1 MADATP
7 TKDHQ
12 IPTKQRPTL
21 LHILVRIMG
30 WPLVAIL
37 FLFTM
42 ICLFVVSGRLWIA
55 PIILLMAAFAV
66 VFLTRRLRWFA
77 TLTLAC
83 LIGIF
88 IFVSF
93 RTPQKD
99 RNWDEALSVMPR
111 ITVEGST
118 LTIENLRNFNWRSRQ
133 DFDARWETRSYNLDN
148 LRSVEMILQP
158 LPLSDLASH
167 TMLSF
172 DFGPDGW
179 LLLTIEARR
188 IKGQPWGPV
197 AGLLNEYELIY
208 LFTDERDALGIR
220 GRQNLELVSYPTVTD
235 PLWRRAFLLSLC
247 ATSNS
252 LANRPRFYNTLRD
265 NCTTEWIRAVDKLSG
280 RIWGVQLE
288 TVLNGGMGR
297 LIHRTGAMDTDLQYE
312 QARKHFRIDQ
322 RILEHLD
329 DPDFSN
335 LIRKRDTPSTAES
348 FFPTSHRSVDQS

>member
-1 MADATP
+1 MAETNP
-7 TKDHQ
+7 SQDHKK
-12 IPTKQRPTL
+12 TDKQRANL
-21 LHILVRIMG
+21 LHILMRIAG
-30 WPLVAIL
+30 WPLFTAL
-37 FLFTM
+37 FLFTA
-42 ICLFVVSGRLWIA
+42 ICLFVVSGKLWIA
-55 PIILLMAAFAV
+55 PIVLLLVGIAV

-88 IFVSF
+88 VFVSF

-99 RNWDEALSVMPR
+99 RNWDVALSVMPR

-118 LTIENLRNFNWRSRQ
+118 LTIENLRSFNRRSRD
-133 DFDARWETRSYNLDN
+133 DFDARWETRTYDLDN
-148 LRSVEMILQP
+148 LRGVDMILQP
-158 LPLSDLASH
+158 LPFSDLASH

-188 IKGQPWGPV
+188 IEGQPWGPV
-197 AGLLNEYELIY
+197 AGILNEFELIY
-208 LFTDERDALGIR
+208 LFTTERDALG
-220 GRQNLELVSYPTVTD
+220 GRAQQGFELVSYPTVTD

-252 LANRPRFYNTLRD
+252 LANRPRFYHTLRD

-280 RIWGVQLE
+280 RIWGVQVE

-297 LIHRTGAMDTDLQYE
+297 LLHRTGAMDTDLPYNE
-312 QARKHFRIDQ
+312 ARTQFRIDQ
-322 RILEHLD
+322 RILEYLD
-329 DPDFSN
+329 HPDFSN
-335 LIRKRDTPSTAES
+335 IIRHRATPQGSANTTIDS
-348 FFPTSHRSVDQS
+348 